1 MMGRRSRSLGLGLAE
16 REGIA
21 ALLSLDPYRPPA
33 DVEDAALTGDGR
45 NIGLG
50 ELVFTRRLLKPTSVG
65 LMGGVVPVVSG
76 GEHLGDDGESVLM
89 GDGEDGDLAVRWGE
103 LTTGV
108 H

>member
-21 ALLSLDPYRPPA
+21 ALLSLDPSRPFA

-45 NIGLG
+45 NMGLG

-65 LMGGVVPVVSG
+65 LMG
-76 GEHLGDDGESVLM
+76 DA
-89 GDGEDGDLAVRWGE
+89 EDGDLAVRWGE
-103 LTTGV
+103 LTIGV
-108 H
+108 HWAAHTASSLAI